1 MAILKYP
8 YTNLHELNLDWI
20 IEQLNKEGAVLSVNG
35 KHGTVTLTGEDI
47 NRSPNNSQTVEEALT
62 AQGSSIQAARSL
74 LGTTPLPTTAQ
85 TVTGAVDEL
94 SGDIGDINEKI
105 GNTSL
110 PTTAQ
115 TLTGATAEL
124 DGDVTTIN
132 NKIGNTTLPTTAQ
145 TITGAIAEHESDIT
159 SINNNITTINN
170 KVNRQNVGV
179 TLNNIGNTYFTHAA
193 THGSMVNGLYC
204 VSFNVNTKVELPTT
218 ELNVGD
224 VSFPPQWTVTGYM
237 VVNNSSAF
245 AGTAQVTSSGAIYIR
260 AVETIPANRDIIITV
275 VGTYY

>member
-1 MAILKYP
+1 MSLIKYP

-20 IEQLNKEGAVLSVNG
+20 IEQLNQEGAVLSVNG

-47 NRSPNNSQTVEEALT
+47 NRDPNNPQTVEEALT
-62 AQGSSIQAARSL
+62 AQGSSIQAQGSSIQAARTL

-105 GNTSL
+105 GNTAL

-145 TITGAIAEHESDIT
+145 TITGAIAEHDTDIT
-159 SINNNITTINN
+159 TLAAN
-170 KVNRQNVGV
+170 KVNMAVFTKTGVAVPANGHLNVTDTFSITGTVIAVVVLSTPNNAYIFGLASWSSSAV
-179 TLNNIGNTYFTHAA
+179 TI
-193 THGSMVNGLYC
+193 GLYNTASSE
-204 VSFNVNTKVELPTT
+204 VSGNVVYG
-218 ELNVGD
+218 V
-224 VSFPPQWTVTGYM
+224 
-237 VVNNSSAF
+237 
-245 AGTAQVTSSGAIYIR
+245 IYK
-260 AVETIPANRDIIITV
+260 
-275 VGTYY
+275 